1 MPIQECALYGD
12 LVLYLRDQAANMLVE
27 AGAHNGIE
35 DARQSLDTLI
45 RDWFFTPQR
54 ELYGSAPREVIWRE
68 QLGQG
73 NPIPPEYVPEV
84 FDDDCPICQ
93 GAIAEIEAGEHHH
106 GHGGWNWTYCPDSAL
121 IDHYD
126 PEGSEARW
134 LEERLLIQPQLDP
147 TPPATETSSY
157 TPPAASDLEVSPEE
171 FMARLNWREQ
181 VDENLKQIADHLLDR
196 LDCPTG
202 RGFIEPEYRRL
213 SQKEM
218 ITLLR
223 GLQEQEVDLDELV
236 KQVDAWPYQNV
247 ALDWLADPERH
258 VYLTIR
264 AMETRLDPATKE
276 ELIRFRQ
283 HRDFLFILCQVVPYN
298 ARSWLQGWLDGL
310 AVANSAVDEP

>member
-1 MPIQECALYGD
+1 MSIQECALYGD
-12 LVLYLRDQAANMLVE
+12 LVLYLRDSIAIKLVE
-27 AGAHNGIE
+27 MKAHHNLE
-35 DARQSLDTLI
+35 EAEQQLDNLI
-45 RDWFFTPQR
+45 RDWFFTPQDR
-54 ELYGSAPREVIWRE
+54 LYGSAPREVIWRE

-73 NPIPPEYVPEV
+73 NPIPPEYAREA

-93 GAIAEIEAGEHHH
+93 GAIEEIEAGEHQH
-106 GHGGWNWTYCPDSAL
+106 GHGGWHWTYCPDSAL
-121 IDHYD
+121 IDLYD

-134 LEERLLIQPQLDP
+134 LEERLLLQPQLDP
-147 TPPATETSSY
+147 TPPATETPSY

-181 VDENLKQIADHLLDR
+181 VDENLEQMADRLLDR

-213 SQKEM
+213 TQKEGLA
-218 ITLLR
+218 LLK
-223 GLQEQEVDLDELV
+223 GLQEQGVDLDELV

-264 AMETRLDPATKE
+264 GMETRLDPAAKE

-283 HRDFLFILCQVVPYN
+283 HRDYLFIFCQIIPYS
-298 ARSWLQGWLDGL
+298 ARSWLQGWLAGL
-310 AVANSAVDEP
+310 AVVNSAVDKP

>member
-12 LVLYLRDQAANMLVE
+12 LVLYLRDQAAEMLTKNAPYSNVE
-27 AGAHNGIE
+27 EAK
-35 DARQSLDTLI
+35 QSLDILI
-45 RDWFFTPQR
+45 RDWFFTPQA
-54 ELYGSAPREVIWRE
+54 ELYSSTPREVIWRE

-73 NPIPPEYVPEV
+73 NPIPPEYAHVA

-106 GHGGWNWTYCPDSAL
+106 GPGGRHWTYCPDSAL
-121 IDHYD
+121 IDRYD

-134 LEERLLIQPQLDP
+134 LEEWLLLQPQLDP
-147 TPPATETSSY
+147 TFPPVETPVY
-157 TPPAASDLEVSPEE
+157 TPPAASDLEVSLEE

-181 VDENLKQIADHLLDR
+181 VDENLKQMADRLLDR

-213 SQKEM
+213 NQKEM
-218 ITLLR
+218 VTLLK
-223 GLQEQEVDLDELV
+223 GLQEQGVDLDELV

-258 VYLTIR
+258 IYLTIR
-264 AMETRLDPATKE
+264 GMETRLDPAAKE

-283 HRDFLFILCQVVPYN
+283 HRDFLFIFCQIMAYST
-298 ARSWLQGWLDGL
+298 RSWLQGWLAGL
-310 AVANSAVDEP
+310 ALANLPKD